1 MEISNDEYINNWE
14 TNMFLQFEEFHPS
27 CFEYESS
34 SPEGTQ
40 VSSASKNI
48 VSERKRRKKLN
59 ERLYALRSV
68 VPNITKMDKASTVRD
83 AIEYIK
89 LLQHE
94 ERIIQSQI
102 SELESIISM
111 SSLLPN
117 NNNNNNN
124 NNIENDDQ
132 EDETYLCMP
141 KKRARMEF
149 THESTPIEV
158 LELSISSMGEKNVMV
173 SLTCSKRR
181 DTIVKLCEAFESL
194 NLKIIT
200 STINHFS
207 GRLFKT
213 VFFQSDEEEKDVLR
227 VKIEAAIAALNNP
240 HSPISS

>member
-1 MEISNDEYINNWE
+1 MEISSDENRNNWE
-14 TNMFLQFEEFHPS
+14 TNIY
-27 CFEYESS
+27 FEYESS
-34 SPEGTQ
+34 SPEGTH

-48 VSERKRRKKLN
+48 ASERKRRKKLN
-59 ERLYALRSV
+59 ETLYALRSV

-89 LLQHE
+89 LLQDE

-102 SELESIISM
+102 SEMESIISM

-117 NNNNNNN
+117 NNNNNNI

-132 EDETYLCMP
+132 EAETYFCMP

-149 THESTPIEV
+149 SDESNPIEV
-158 LELSISSMGEKNVMV
+158 LEVCN
-173 SLTCSKRR
+173 RR
-181 DTIVKLCEAFESL
+181 DTIIKLCEAFESL

-207 GRLFKT
+207 GKLFKT
-213 VFFQSDEEEKDVLR
+213 VFIQSDEEEKDVLR
-227 VKIEAAIAALNNP
+227 VNIEAAIAALNNP